1 MVLVLCNA
9 EKVLVAANKLR
20 IPVADIEYIYLRKG
34 RIARE
39 RAESLQMEGV
49 MGIIRSLRTLA
60 R

>member
-9 EKVLVAANKLR
+9 EKVLVAANKLG
-20 IPVADIEYIYLRKG
+20 ISVADIEYIYPRKG

-39 RAESLQMEGV
+39 RAKSLRMEGV
-49 MGIIRSLRTLA
+49 MGIIKSLRTLA